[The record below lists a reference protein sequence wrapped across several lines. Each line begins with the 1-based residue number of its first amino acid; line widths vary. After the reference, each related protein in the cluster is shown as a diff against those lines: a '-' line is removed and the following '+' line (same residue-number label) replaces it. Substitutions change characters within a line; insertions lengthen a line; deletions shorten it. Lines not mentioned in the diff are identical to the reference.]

1 MSSLP
6 LIDPDNAL
14 FLDFDGTLADL
25 APRPELVQVEAGLVG
40 TLRTLHR
47 QLGGAVAIV
56 SGRTIAELDAFL
68 APLQLPTAGV
78 HGAELRDA
86 EGRRLEVPAPDLDRL
101 HRRLEDFAQAHP
113 GLRLERKPMALA
125 VHYRAA
131 PELETLVREQVAQAL
146 GDVSG
151 LEMLHGKM
159 VVEVKPAGVTKGSA
173 VELIMRSPPFAGRMP
188 IFAGDDVTDEDGFA
202 MVAHLG
208 GVGVL
213 VGQRPSA
220 ATVSVP
226 APADLRAWLHRSAK
240 ALDGGAAAA
249 AAAAGEGGEAGGPS
263 SAHAAGADA
272 HTDADADADTARAA
286 AAAAAPPGTGANPSA
301 STTSS

>member
-6 LIDPDNAL
+6 LIDPDTAL

-25 APRPELVQVEAGLVG
+25 APRPELVQVEPELVG
-40 TLRTLHR
+40 TLRTLHQR
-47 QLGGAVAIV
+47 LDGALAIV

-68 APLQLPTAGV
+68 HPLLLPTAGV

-86 EGRRLEVPAPDLDRL
+86 EGRRLEVPAPELGRVL
-101 HRRLEDFAQAHP
+101 ARLEELTQSHA

-131 PELETLVREQVAQAL
+131 PDLETMVREHVADAL
-146 GDVSG
+146 RDVSG
-151 LEMLHGKM
+151 VEMLHGKM
-159 VVEVKPAGVTKGSA
+159 VVEIKPAGVTKGSA
-173 VELIMRSPPFAGRMP
+173 IELMMRQPPFARRQP
-188 IFAGDDVTDEDGFA
+188 VFAGDDVTDEDGFA
-202 MVAHLG
+202 MVKHLG
-208 GVGVL
+208 GIGVL

-226 APADLRAWLHRSAK
+226 SPAALREWLYRSAS
-240 ALDGGAAAA
+240 AL
-249 AAAAGEGGEAGGPS
+249 AGDSTRP
-263 SAHAAGADA
+263 
-272 HTDADADADTARAA
+272 ADTA
-286 AAAAAPPGTGANPSA
+286 APDTPS